1 MAYRWDFKQIKYNR
15 KHLPRRPV
23 KAFKGGTVRKFKSI
37 AHARDI
43 LGVSRAQ
50 IIRAAD
56 LNLEI
61 NGYEIE
67 WD

>member
-1 MAYRWDFKQIKYNR
+1 MTYRWDFKQIKNNR
-15 KHLPRRPV
+15 ERTKRRPI
-23 KAFKGGTVRKFKSI
+23 KAFKGSKVRKFKSI

-50 IIRAAD
+50 IKRAAD

>member
-1 MAYRWDFKQIKYNR
+1 MSYTWDIERINYNR

-56 LNLEI
+56 LNLVI
-61 NGYEIE
+61 NGYELE